1 LKYLSEESLEAV
13 RKANDWD
20 EVEEDVDPERLW
32 EFIIDKHRVHST
44 SEVVA
49 IVKLEA
55 RNQQQNLR
63 QGGLKA

>member
-20 EVEEDVDPERLW
+20 KVEEEVDPERLW
-32 EFIIDKHRVHST
+32 EIIFDKHRGHST
-44 SEVVA
+44 SEVAA

-55 RNQQQNLR
+55 RNQLQT
-63 QGGLKA
+63 